1 MSNMINSV
9 TGTNFGSIK
18 PSQKQQAL
26 ETNYLNFA
34 NGSGNDF
41 AQIHKATFP
50 IAFPAWG
57 LVII

>member
-26 ETNYLNFA
+26 ESNYLNFTSSDL
-34 NGSGNDF
+34 NC
-41 AQIHKATFP
+41 P
-50 IAFPAWG
+50 
-57 LVII
+57 V